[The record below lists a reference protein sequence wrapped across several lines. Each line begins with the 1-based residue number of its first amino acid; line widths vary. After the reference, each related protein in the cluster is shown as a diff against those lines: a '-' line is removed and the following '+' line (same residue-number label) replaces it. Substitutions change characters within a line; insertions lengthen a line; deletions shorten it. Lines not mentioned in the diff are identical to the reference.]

1 MFKLI
6 VFTIFLLS
14 FYYHISHAT
23 TTTTDSCLKGQYFT
37 VGANCENFDC
47 FDFYSKNMDK
57 MELIPGNFKCHDIS
71 QDCVCAR
78 VANSHTFELY
88 TKISNGDFEKVSSEN
103 ENSNHMMVL
112 ARLPVQG
119 GMFKLARLPSKRIP
133 DTGMMKL
140 ARLPVKRQPD
150 GMMDL
155 ARLPVKRRT
164 PKSMMDLARLPV
176 KRRTAKSMMDL
187 ARLPEKRMPAGNMM
201 NLARLPL

>member
-1 MFKLI
+1 MFKLT

-14 FYYHISHAT
+14 YYHISHAT
-23 TTTTDSCLKGQYFT
+23 TTIDSCLKGQYFT

-119 GMFKLARLPSKRIP
+119 GM
-133 DTGMMKL
+133 MKL
-140 ARLPVKRQPD
+140 ARLSVKRQPD

-187 ARLPEKRMPAGNMM
+187 ARLPEKRAPAGNMM
-201 NLARLPL
+201 NL